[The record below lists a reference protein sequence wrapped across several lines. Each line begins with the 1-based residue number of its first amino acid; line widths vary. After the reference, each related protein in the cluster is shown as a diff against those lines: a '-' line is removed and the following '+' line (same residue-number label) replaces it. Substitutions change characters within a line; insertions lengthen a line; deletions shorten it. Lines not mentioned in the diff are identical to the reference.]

1 MANDIEVIKLII
13 VLLIIQI
20 WKKCALYY
28 FKLSFQFRQFKTGIM
43 LDKVDKYF

>member
-28 FKLSFQFRQFKTGIM
+28 FKLSFQFRPVQNWNNVGQS
-43 LDKVDKYF
+43 